1 MGDILPADPSVWTSS
16 TTGYIGQSS
25 AGTVTVAGG
34 SNLASGDAYL
44 GFYSGASGLATISGA
59 GSTWTNSN
67 DLYVSYNGGGT
78 LSIGGGGAVSSSST
92 YIGGVSGL
100 VTVDGVGS
108 SLTNTNA
115 LYAGYSGDGTLSIT
129 GGGSVSN
136 YYGYIGFSNGS
147 RGTVAVDGSGS
158 TWTNNGTLWVGYSS
172 GGTLS
177 ITNGGTV
184 TCSDGHIGYNAGAS
198 GLVTVNGTGSTWTN
212 GSSLY
217 IGDYGTGNLSITN
230 GGSVTNSSFYSV
242 NFIGYNSGSSGT
254 VTVNG
259 AGSTWTTA
267 GGHGNGLYV
276 GYSGTGNLSITN
288 GGSVVNINSSSYYYP
303 SFIGYNSGSSGTVT
317 VDGAASVWFNGSDLY
332 VGGSGSGT
340 MKITN
345 GGSVFNT
352 YGYIGS
358 AGTVTVNG
366 AGSIWGNANDLY
378 VGGAYPQTG
387 GAGTLNITN
396 GGAVLVGGATY
407 VSSDTSSTGTINF
420 GASGGTLT
428 TQSLYAPPAQL
439 TGAGTVNTRGLVSD
453 IDLVFNST
461 HGLTQTITLNGLS
474 GQNVAV
480 NLDMSNAANNGDLGA
495 GYQGAGSL
503 TIQDG
508 IAVASANGYLG
519 YLSGSTGTRNGLRR
533 RLGLDHQQQPLR
545 RLLGQRKPFDCQWRQ
560 RCRQLLLRQLHRL
573 QQRLVGQ
580 RYGQRR
586 RLDLD

>member
-1 MGDILPADPSVWTSS
+1 M
-16 TTGYIGQSS
+16 
-25 AGTVTVAGG
+25 
-34 SNLASGDAYL
+34 
-44 GFYSGASGLATISGA
+44 
-59 GSTWTNSN
+59 
-67 DLYVSYNGGGT
+67 
-78 LSIGGGGAVSSSST
+78 
-92 YIGGVSGL
+92 

-129 GGGSVSN
+129 SGGSVSN

-158 TWTNNGTLWVGYSS
+158 TWTNNGTLWVGYSG

-184 TCSDGHIGYNAGAS
+184 TCSDGHYRLQRGAS

-230 GGSVTNSSFYSV
+230 GGNVTNSSFYSV

-254 VTVNG
+254 VTVDG
-259 AGSTWTTA
+259 AGSTWTT
-267 GGHGNGLYV
+267 GHGNA
-276 GYSGTGNLSITN
+276 ST
-288 GGSVVNINSSSYYYP
+288 SVAPVPETSRSPMAVAFSHVAHYCP

-317 VDGAASVWFNGSDLY
+317 VDGAASVWFNGTTTST
-332 VGGSGSGT
+332 SAAPAAET

-345 GGSVFNT
+345 GGTVLSIMATATSAT
-352 YGYIGS
+352 YGS

-366 AGSIWGNANDLY
+366 AGSIWANANDLY
-378 VGGAYPQTG
+378 VGAYPN

-396 GGAVLVGGATY
+396 GGAVSVGGATY

-428 TQSLYAPPAQL
+428 TQSLYASPTQL
-439 TGAGTVNTRGLVSD
+439 TGTGTVNTRGLVSD
-453 IDLVFNST
+453 VDLVFDST
-461 HGLTQTITLNGLS
+461 HGLTSNDYAQRLS

-480 NLDMSNAANNGDLGA
+480 NLDMSQRRQRRRPRRG
-495 GYQGAGSL
+495 
-503 TIQDG
+503 
-508 IAVASANGYLG
+508 
-519 YLSGSTGTRNGLRR
+519 LSKRRFADHSRWNRGCVRQRLPRLPIRLVGHGNGLRR

-545 RLLGQRKPFDCQWRQ
+545 RLLRQRKPFDCQWRQ
-560 RCRQLLLRQLHRL
+560 RRRQLLLRQLHRL
-573 QQRLVGQ
+573 Q
-580 RYGQRR
+580 
-586 RLDLD
+586 